1 MGNHK
6 NNGDM
11 RKTGD
16 DFRLCA
22 GPVDTFARAQRA
34 PFDLPEIIGL
44 SAPVGPPVLFAIA
57 RDPRSIFTYWSV
69 DWPSVFEFAKPA
81 DRKAHLRVYRAGAEE
96 SSAVVEPMSGNHY
109 LTVAQPGDV
118 YRVEIGY
125 FQPGEKWCPVA
136 MSEEITMPVEGPANS
151 LDVDLATLPFHL
163 SFQRLI
169 NLFRA
174 NNGDAL
180 VEIISRLQRR
190 AVSAEEREL
199 LRPEDWEILRAMDL
213 SVDEFGPARQAFL
226 DSPSN
231 QKLVRRAEAVL
242 GFGATSPSHPFGGS
256 SWS

>member
-16 DFRLCA
+16 DFRLSA

-69 DWPSVFEFAKPA
+69 DWPSVFEFARPA

-125 FQPGEKWCPVA
+125 FQPGEKWCSVA

-190 AVSAEEREL
+190 AVSAEERKISVSSGAREDFDCACVIEM
-199 LRPEDWEILRAMDL
+199 PEAGDDITTEVVEVAQYLFEESL
-213 SVDEFGPARQAFL
+213 P
-226 DSPSN
+226 
-231 QKLVRRAEAVL
+231 VL
-242 GFGATSPSHPFGGS
+242 GDRCRALGS
-256 SWS
+256 RQQSSSR